1 MGSTIPRTPHLAAS
15 HFSSTST
22 LSRWLI
28 DDEPGFDLRQALNA
42 RLDLLLS
49 GLAASDGNS

>member
-1 MGSTIPRTPHLAAS
+1 VAAEIVAAVY
-15 HFSSTST
+15 FDT

-49 GLAASDGNS
+49 GLAPADVIARATIPAL